1 MCIRADLIEWLMK
14 TVLADASFDLDEL
27 PAKMLELWL
36 VPSLPHLH
44 ISTVR
49 SCIWGGICL
58 SLHRDLLR
66 RSRAPPILPQVSG
79 CSAEQAVC

>member
-1 MCIRADLIEWLMK
+1 MK
-14 TVLADASFDLDEL
+14 TVLADAGFDLDEL
-27 PAKMLELWL
+27 PAKMLEPRPVL
-36 VPSLPHLH
+36 SLPHLY
-44 ISTVR
+44 ISTMR
-49 SCIWGGICL
+49 SRIWGGICL